1 MVKVIAEG
9 GTGRLLGAHV
19 LAYNGADLIHPVA
32 VAMQA
37 GGGDGGPI
45 ARSFH
50 VHPTLG
56 EVVKSAV
63 ERSQPG

>member
-1 MVKVIAEG
+1 MIAEEG
-9 GTGRLLGAHV
+9 SGRLLGAHI
-19 LAYNGADLIHPVA
+19 LAYHGADLIHPIA

-37 GGGDGGPI
+37 EGGGGGLI
-45 ARSFH
+45 GRAFH
-50 VHPTLG
+50 IHPTLG